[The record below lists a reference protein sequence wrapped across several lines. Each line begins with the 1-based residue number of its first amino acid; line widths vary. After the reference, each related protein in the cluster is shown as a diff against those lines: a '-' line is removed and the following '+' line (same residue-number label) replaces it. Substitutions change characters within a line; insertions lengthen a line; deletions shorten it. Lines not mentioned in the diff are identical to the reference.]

1 MHRRLSALS
10 SPVNLAAWLVDKEG
24 QRRLA
29 TVVKEAPLFGFGK
42 SEMSDLTEATGA
54 IPVRRGGLIAFLK
67 RRINPLAADREEKFI
82 RLEARVASGVAT
94 GDQFNQLGDMKQE
107 KGLRDDALDLYKS
120 ACDQFLEED
129 LVVKSIAVIKK
140 ILKQF
145 PDDVCATEMYVR
157 LGDLNQ
163 RRGMVAN
170 AKEAYLLAAQR
181 YQEASAIRD
190 ALMVFQR
197 LADLLP
203 DNVELNADLGRM
215 YAKEGMKEEASSQ
228 YGRTARR
235 LIEMGD
241 LRRARELCL
250 SSLGQKAGN
259 RDALHGILH
268 IAMVEEDYAE
278 ADAYMGR
285 LGDYVESDWELLK
298 AYGDL
303 LASQGRAE
311 EAIAQYQKAS
321 ALNPMNQEL
330 EAALRAVS
338 CDGDATPFT
347 SDMIEVADEAEI
359 DSTSAPVVELDS
371 DAVDGFDPTA
381 LQVDDEAAP
390 IVAAEEEADAVVLAE
405 DADVPS
411 VELEDYT
418 AVFDQDTASV
428 EEVVAPPAAVVE
440 EALVEAEAEAV
451 VVAPVVD
458 EAEVERQVIEAKFY
472 EEIGMGDEAAAAW
485 RSLREAVPDHPQVV
499 EAMARLGLEA
509 TATTDETA
517 TPEPPVAETADPGMA
532 VENVSANPSPAP
544 PTASAVLT
552 GAVADLLAEAD
563 IYVAGT
569 LFDEA
574 IAIYE
579 RILAA
584 EPGHPEATVG
594 LEKARRLAGDTGLRA
609 EEKLFEDG
617 IERQMTTLL
626 SDLVGEDDG
635 TEEDPR
641 LHLELAASYL
651 EMGMVEEALDETLV
665 ATQCD
670 APPAAA
676 YLLLGRCYVMREEGE
691 AAVAAFSTFLSQAG
705 DEDEVVEAR
714 YELALLH
721 LERGETADAHAQ
733 LERIEAASSGYRDVA
748 TLLAGCA
755 R

>member
-1 MHRRLSALS
+1 M
-10 SPVNLAAWLVDKEG
+10 
-24 QRRLA
+24 
-29 TVVKEAPLFGFGK
+29 FGFGK
-42 SEMSDLTEATGA
+42 REMSDLTEATGA

-67 RRINPLAADREEKFI
+67 RRINPLAADREEKFM
-82 RLEARVASGVAT
+82 RLEARVASGIAT
-94 GDQFNQLGDMKQE
+94 GDQFNQLGDMKLE
-107 KGLRDDALDLYKS
+107 KGSRDDALDLYKS

-145 PDDVCATEMYVR
+145 SDDACATEMYVR

-181 YQEASAIRD
+181 YQEQGAIRD
-190 ALMVFQR
+190 ALAVFQR

-215 YAKEGMKEEASSQ
+215 YAKEGMKEEASTQ

-235 LIEMGD
+235 LIELGD

-250 SSLGQKAGN
+250 SSLGQKPGN

-303 LASQGRAE
+303 LACQNRSE

-338 CDGDATPFT
+338 GDGEATPIAT
-347 SDMIEVADEAEI
+347 DTVEAEAEVEVETVS
-359 DSTSAPVVELDS
+359 DSASVIELDS

-381 LQVDDEAAP
+381 LV
-390 IVAAEEEADAVVLAE
+390 VEEETTSFAATEEGDEVGVAD
-405 DADVPS
+405 DADTPA

-418 AVFDQDTASV
+418 ALFDQDTASV
-428 EEVVAPPAAVVE
+428 EEVIAPPEVVIEEAGAVEEGVVAP
-440 EALVEAEAEAV
+440 EAV
-451 VVAPVVD
+451 EPTPVVD
-458 EAEVERQVIEAKFY
+458 EAEVERQVTEAKFY

-485 RSLREAVPDHPQVV
+485 RGLMAIVPDHPQVV
-499 EAMARLGLEA
+499 EATARLGLQEA
-509 TATTDETA
+509 AVETA
-517 TPEPPVAETADPGMA
+517 AQGAPAVSADADQTAD
-532 VENVSANPSPAP
+532 SPATDTSLP
-544 PTASAVLT
+544 AEVS
-552 GAVADLLAEAD
+552 DLLAEAD

-574 IAIYE
+574 IAIYQ

-584 EPGHPEATVG
+584 EPGLSDATVG
-594 LEKARRLAGDTGLRA
+594 LEKARRLAGDTGLRV
-609 EEKLFEDG
+609 EEQRFEDG

-626 SDLVGEDDG
+626 ADLVGEDDG
-635 TEEDPR
+635 SDEDPA
-641 LHLELAASYL
+641 LHLELAGSYL
-651 EMGMVEEALDETLV
+651 EMGMVEEALDEARV
-665 ATQCD
+665 ATQGGD
-670 APPAAA
+670 PPAAA
-676 YLLLGRCYVMREEGE
+676 FLLLARCHVMREESE
-691 AAVAAFSTFLSQAG
+691 AGVDAFRTFLERAG
-705 DEDEVVEAR
+705 GGDEVVEAR

-721 LERGETADAHAQ
+721 LERGEPAEAHQQ
-733 LERIEAASSGYRDVA
+733 LEEIETVSPGYRDVA

>member
-1 MHRRLSALS
+1 
-10 SPVNLAAWLVDKEG
+10 
-24 QRRLA
+24 LA

-42 SEMSDLTEATGA
+42 SETSDLTESTGA

-82 RLEARVASGVAT
+82 RLEARVASGIAT
-94 GDQFNQLGDMKQE
+94 GDQFNQLGDMKLE

-145 PDDVCATEMYVR
+145 SDDLCATEMYVR

-181 YQEASAIRD
+181 YQEQGAIRD
-190 ALMVFQR
+190 ALAVFQR

-215 YAKEGMKEEASSQ
+215 YAKEGMKEEASTQ
-228 YGRTARR
+228 YGRTAQR
-235 LIEMGD
+235 LIEMGN

-303 LASQGRAE
+303 LACQDRKE
-311 EAIAQYQKAS
+311 EAVAQYQKAS

-338 CDGDATPFT
+338 GDGDATSVA
-347 SDMIEVADEAEI
+347 SDMDERPDEAEVESVS
-359 DSTSAPVVELDS
+359 DSAPVVELDS
-371 DAVDGFDPTA
+371 DAVAGFDPTA
-381 LQVDDEAAP
+381 LEVEEEVTLSAATEEDDEVV
-390 IVAAEEEADAVVLAE
+390 VADEVG
-405 DADVPS
+405 VPE

-428 EEVVAPPAAVVE
+428 EEVIAPSEVGVE
-440 EALVEAEAEAV
+440 EAAAIHEEGGAAVGAEPTAV
-451 VVAPVVD
+451 VD
-458 EAEVERQVIEAKFY
+458 DAEVERQVNEARFY

-485 RSLREAVPDHPQVV
+485 RGLMEIVPDHPQVV
-499 EAMARLGLEA
+499 EAIARLGLQPMA
-509 TATTDETA
+509 
-517 TPEPPVAETADPGMA
+517 AEGGVPGPAADPV
-532 VENVSANPSPAP
+532 VEVGTDPQVAPAAADTAPSAEA
-544 PTASAVLT
+544 
-552 GAVADLLAEAD
+552 ADLLAEAD

-574 IAIYE
+574 MAIYE

-584 EPGHPEATVG
+584 EPGLPEAVAG
-594 LEKARRLAGDTGLRA
+594 LEKARQLAGDTGLRA
-609 EEKLFEDG
+609 EEQLFEDG

-626 SDLVGEDDG
+626 ADLVGEDDG

-641 LHLELAASYL
+641 LHLELADSYL
-651 EMGMVEEALDETLV
+651 EMGMVEDALDEALV

-676 YLLLGRCYVMREEGE
+676 YLLLGRCNVMREEGD
-691 AAVAAFSTFLSQAG
+691 AAVAAFCTFLSYAG
-705 DEDEVVEAR
+705 DGDDVMEAR

-721 LERGETADAHAQ
+721 LERGESADAQAQ
-733 LERIEAASSGYRDVA
+733 LEEIETTSPGYRDVA

>member
-1 MHRRLSALS
+1 M
-10 SPVNLAAWLVDKEG
+10 
-24 QRRLA
+24 
-29 TVVKEAPLFGFGK
+29 FGFGK
-42 SEMSDLTEATGA
+42 SETSDLAEATGA

-67 RRINPLAADREEKFI
+67 RRINPLAADREEKFV
-82 RLEARVASGVAT
+82 RLEARVASGIAT
-94 GDQFNQLGDMKQE
+94 GDQLNQLGDMKQE
-107 KGLRDDALDLYKS
+107 KGARDDALDLYKS

-181 YQEASAIRD
+181 HQEQGAIRD
-190 ALMVFQR
+190 ALAVFQR

-215 YAKEGMKEEASSQ
+215 YAKEGMKEEASTQ

-235 LIEMGD
+235 LISMGD

-303 LASQGRAE
+303 LAHQGRVD
-311 EAIAQYQKAS
+311 EAIGQYQKAS

-338 CDGDATPFT
+338 GDSEAMPFASATVEAAC
-347 SDMIEVADEAEI
+347 EVEI
-359 DSTSAPVVELDS
+359 DSIAAPVVELDD
-371 DAVDGFDPTA
+371 DALDGFDPTA
-381 LQVDDEAAP
+381 LEAD
-390 IVAAEEEADAVVLAE
+390 VAAD
-405 DADVPS
+405 DADVPG
-411 VELEDYT
+411 VEPEDYT
-418 AVFDQDTASV
+418 AVFDQDTTSV
-428 EEVVAPPAAVVE
+428 EEVTAPPEPKIEEELVVAEAAVPAPMVDPVE
-440 EALVEAEAEAV
+440 
-451 VVAPVVD
+451 PVVD
-458 EAEVERQVIEAKFY
+458 PAEVERQVTEAKFY

-485 RSLREAVPDHPQVV
+485 RNLMEVVPDHPQVV

-509 TATTDETA
+509 TATTDDTA
-517 TPEPPVAETADPGMA
+517 IPEPPVAATA
-532 VENVSANPSPAP
+532 SH
-544 PTASAVLT
+544 PTAVDERGADSSMAPSATSAALT
-552 GAVADLLAEAD
+552 GSVADLLAEAD

-574 IAIYE
+574 MSVYE

-584 EPGHPEATVG
+584 EPGLPEATAG
-594 LEKARRLAGDTGLRA
+594 LQKARQLAGDTGLRA
-609 EEKLFEDG
+609 EEQLFEDG

-626 SDLVGEDDG
+626 ADLVGEDDG
-635 TEEDPR
+635 TNEDPR
-641 LHLELAASYL
+641 LHLELASSYL
-651 EMGMVEEALDETLV
+651 EMGMVDEAFDETLV

-670 APPAAA
+670 GPPASA
-676 YLLLGRCYVMREEGE
+676 YLLLGRCHVMREENE
-691 AAVAAFSTFLSQAG
+691 AAVAAFSTYLSRAKGG
-705 DEDEVVEAR
+705 DEAVEAR

-721 LERGETADAHAQ
+721 LERGETADARAQ
-733 LERIEAASSGYRDVA
+733 FEQIEAASPGYRDVA

>member
-1 MHRRLSALS
+1 
-10 SPVNLAAWLVDKEG
+10 
-24 QRRLA
+24 
-29 TVVKEAPLFGFGK
+29 LFGFGN
-42 SEMSDLTEATGA
+42 SEISDVTEATGA

-67 RRINPLAADREEKFI
+67 RRINPLAADREEKFF
-82 RLEARVASGVAT
+82 RLEARVASGIAT
-94 GDQFNQLGDMKQE
+94 GDQFNQLGDMKLE
-107 KGLRDDALDLYKS
+107 KGSRDDALDLYKS

-145 PDDVCATEMYVR
+145 SDDVCATEMYVR

-181 YQEASAIRD
+181 YQEAGAIRD
-190 ALMVFQR
+190 ALAVFQR

-215 YAKEGMKEEASSQ
+215 YAKEGMKEEASTQ
-228 YGRTARR
+228 YGRTATR

-268 IAMVEEDYAE
+268 IAMVEDDYAE

-303 LASQGRAE
+303 LARQNRSE
-311 EAIAQYQKAS
+311 EAIVQYQKAS

-338 CDGDATPFT
+338 GDGDTPVVSHEADET
-347 SDMIEVADEAEI
+347 EAAMEIVSDSASAIEIDPDEVA
-359 DSTSAPVVELDS
+359 
-371 DAVDGFDPTA
+371 GFDPTTLEVEA
-381 LQVDDEAAP
+381 EATPAVETGSAAATEVGDESVTTDD
-390 IVAAEEEADAVVLAE
+390 ADAPA
-405 DADVPS
+405 
-411 VELEDYT
+411 VELESYT
-418 AVFDQDTASV
+418 TVFDQDTAGV
-428 EEVVAPPAAVVE
+428 EAVIVPPE
-440 EALVEAEAEAV
+440 TAEAEEVGAAAEATV
-451 VVAPVVD
+451 PTPVVD
-458 EAEVERQVIEAKFY
+458 EAEVERQVTEAKFY
-472 EEIGMGDEAAAAW
+472 EEIGMVDEAATAW
-485 RSLREAVPDHPQVV
+485 RSLMELVPDHPQVADAATRLDLDAAAETV
-499 EAMARLGLEA
+499 AEGEAAVRVDADQTTAPEA
-509 TATTDETA
+509 TDAA
-517 TPEPPVAETADPGMA
+517 PLAGV
-532 VENVSANPSPAP
+532 VE
-544 PTASAVLT
+544 
-552 GAVADLLAEAD
+552 LLAEAD

-574 IAIYE
+574 MAIYE

-584 EPGHPEATVG
+584 EPGLPEATSG
-594 LEKARRLAGDTGLRA
+594 LEKARRLAGDSGLRA
-609 EEKLFEDG
+609 EEQLFEDG

-626 SDLVGEDDG
+626 ADLVGEDDG
-635 TEEDPR
+635 MDEDPV

-651 EMGMVEEALDETLV
+651 EMGMVEEALEEARV

-676 YLLLGRCYVMREEGE
+676 FLLLGRCYVMREEGE
-691 AAVAAFSTFLSQAG
+691 AAVAAFGTFLERAG
-705 DEDEVVEAR
+705 DGDEVVEAR

-721 LERGETADAHAQ
+721 LEREESAEAHAQ
-733 LERIEAASSGYRDVA
+733 LEQIETASPGYRDVA
-748 TLLAGCA
+748 TLLAGCDG
-755 R
+755 

>member
-1 MHRRLSALS
+1 M
-10 SPVNLAAWLVDKEG
+10 
-24 QRRLA
+24 
-29 TVVKEAPLFGFGK
+29 FGFGN

-54 IPVRRGGLIAFLK
+54 VPVRRGGLLAFLK
-67 RRINPLAADREEKFI
+67 RRINPLAADREEKFA
-82 RLEARVASGVAT
+82 RLEARVASGIAT
-94 GDQFNQLGDMKQE
+94 GDQLNQLGDMKLE
-107 KGLRDDALDLYKS
+107 KGSRDDALDLYKS

-181 YQEASAIRD
+181 YQEAGAIRD
-190 ALMVFQR
+190 ALAVFQR

-215 YAKEGMKEEASSQ
+215 YAKEGMKEEASNQ

-298 AYGDL
+298 GYGDL
-303 LASQGRAE
+303 LASQGRTE

-338 CDGDATPFT
+338 GDGDAAPFT
-347 SDMIEVADEAEI
+347 SDTIEAADEAEI
-359 DSTSAPVVELDS
+359 DATSAPAVELDS

-381 LQVDDEAAP
+381 LRVDDETAATASP
-390 IVAAEEEADAVVLAE
+390 EVEADEVVLADGAE
-405 DADVPS
+405 TPA
-411 VELEDYT
+411 VELDDFP

-428 EEVVAPPAAVVE
+428 EEVVPPT
-440 EALVEAEAEAV
+440 EAV
-451 VVAPVVD
+451 AASVVD
-458 EAEVERQVIEAKFY
+458 EADVDRLVTEAKFY
-472 EEIGMGDEAAAAW
+472 EEIGMGEEAAAAW
-485 RSLREAVPDHPQVV
+485 RGLMEVVPDHPRVV

-509 TATTDETA
+509 TTA
-517 TPEPPVAETADPGMA
+517 TDDTADPEPPLAETVEHGTA
-532 VENVSANPSPAP
+532 VEDDDGDPSPAP
-544 PTASAVLT
+544 PTAGAVPT

-574 IAIYE
+574 MAIYE

-584 EPGHPEATVG
+584 EPGLPEATVG
-594 LEKARRLAGDTGLRA
+594 LEKARRLAGDTGLR
-609 EEKLFEDG
+609 EEEQLFEDG
-617 IERQMTTLL
+617 IERQMTSLL
-626 SDLVGEDDG
+626 SDLVGEDDS

-651 EMGMVEEALDETLV
+651 EMGMVEEALGEALV

-670 APPAAA
+670 GPPAAA
-676 YLLLGRCYVMREEGE
+676 YLLLGRCYVMHGEGDP
-691 AAVAAFSTFLSQAG
+691 AVAAFCTFLSRADDG
-705 DEDEVVEAR
+705 DEVVEAR

-721 LERGETADAHAQ
+721 LERGETADAQAQ
-733 LERIEAASSGYRDVA
+733 LEQIEAASPGYRDVA